1 MVECVEIYLAGGE
14 PGAEVKSLWYEKAWK
29 PRHSKLIVES
39 VQISQIN
46 AGSPGVS
53 VCHVLKSKFEASLC
67 PSVTTRWWVCRLFR
81 CQLPPAARA
90 SSAQPQH
97 CLCLGCSPQQCPAA
111 AKHVF
116 PSEDLRKLGRLHRQT
131 AGYYLSQPED
141 VIISEV
147 KVEQT
152 VGTGGFLPRQVSGL
166 ESNKD
171 HYDHI

>member
-1 MVECVEIYLAGGE
+1 MRRNLFGRGWAGGGGE
-14 PGAEVKSLWYEKAWK
+14 ESLIWKGMKA
-29 PRHSKLIVES
+29 PTHSKLIVES

-67 PSVTTRWWVCRLFR
+67 PSVTTRWWVCRLFW